1 LDVRVAVR
9 LDVETLLASVAPEL
23 SELGREC
30 LARGR
35 IRDLGADDGGA
46 SAVVTDPDRGLLG
59 VWVGVVNGVL
69 TGECDCVNGVPEYL
83 CGHAVAVA
91 MRALETGF
99 VFSSVSSRGRDVDP
113 EEQRFAGIAAELT
126 PRVLI
131 DLVARQAVADRYFA
145 ALLLARAGRLPPVGP
160 AQIAAARRVIAAAAD
175 VPNGRRWELHDLV
188 KAGRTMVSELELLAV
203 RPRTEELL
211 VMVEEAIAVWATLS
225 GYLQDAWEVFESEP
239 EEIGSALDELHL
251 RLRETSS
258 GTP

>member
-9 LDVETLLASVAPEL
+9 LDVETLFASVPPEL

-30 LARGR
+30 LAQGR
-35 IRDLGADDGGA
+35 IRDLGAEDGGA
-46 SAVVTDPDRGLLG
+46 SAVVTDSGRGLLG

-69 TGECDCVNGVPEYL
+69 TGECDCVDGVPGHL

-91 MRALETGF
+91 LRALETGF

-126 PRVLI
+126 PRALI

-145 ALLLARAGRLPPVGP
+145 ALLLARAGRLPPAGP

-203 RPRTEELL
+203 RPPTDELL
-211 VMVEEAIAVWATLS
+211 VVIEEAIAVWATLS
-225 GYLQDAWEVFESEP
+225 GYLQDAWEIFETEP
-239 EEIGSALDELHL
+239 EEIGSALEELHV
-251 RLRETSS
+251 RLCETSS